1 MRFPRLEDS
10 PAIFSYI
17 KEKYKSLMQIVSAIN
32 AWPGNLLFL
41 LKIRGDSEG
50 FAGSV
55 SDTKERN
62 RDFA

>member
-1 MRFPRLEDS
+1 
-10 PAIFSYI
+10 
-17 KEKYKSLMQIVSAIN
+17 MQIVSAIN